1 MFNIEAVTKT
11 FKDKTILKDISFKIN
26 QGDKIALLGNNG
38 AGKSTLLKI
47 ISGEYKADSGQVS
60 TQLDYQTEIGMMPQ
74 EDVLIDELTVNDIV
88 KLKCHMNQFSVTS
101 RDALL
106 DKVSL
111 QAFKNHNVG
120 KLSGGQKRR
129 VSLLLTLLN
138 SPSLIF
144 LDEPT
149 TGMDLSAIDDFWHLL
164 EYENFSSVIVTH
176 DFNQID
182 RFFTKV
188 LILKNGELKSEAF
201 VKDIHET
208 GQTIETYYREQIK
221 RED

>member
-101 RDALL
+101 IDTLL

-129 VSLLLTLLN
+129 LSLLLTLLN

>member
-101 RDALL
+101 IDTLL

-120 KLSGGQKRR
+120 KLSSGQKRR
-129 VSLLLTLLN
+129 LSLLLTLLN

>member
-1 MFNIEAVTKT
+1 M
-11 FKDKTILKDISFKIN
+11 
-26 QGDKIALLGNNG
+26 
-38 AGKSTLLKI
+38 
-47 ISGEYKADSGQVS
+47 
-60 TQLDYQTEIGMMPQ
+60 
-74 EDVLIDELTVNDIV
+74 
-88 KLKCHMNQFSVTS
+88 
-101 RDALL
+101 
-106 DKVSL
+106 
-111 QAFKNHNVG
+111 G

>member
-101 RDALL
+101 RDTLL

-129 VSLLLTLLN
+129 LSLLLTLLN

>member
-101 RDALL
+101 RDA
-106 DKVSL
+106 
-111 QAFKNHNVG
+111 
-120 KLSGGQKRR
+120 
-129 VSLLLTLLN
+129 
-138 SPSLIF
+138 
-144 LDEPT
+144 
-149 TGMDLSAIDDFWHLL
+149 
-164 EYENFSSVIVTH
+164 
-176 DFNQID
+176 
-182 RFFTKV
+182 
-188 LILKNGELKSEAF
+188 
-201 VKDIHET
+201 
-208 GQTIETYYREQIK
+208 
-221 RED
+221 

>member
-74 EDVLIDELTVNDIV
+74 EDILIDELTVNDIV

-101 RDALL
+101 IDALL

-129 VSLLLTLLN
+129 LSLLLTLLN

>member
-101 RDALL
+101 IDALL